1 MSSKTT
7 AQKMHIK
14 PGQRVVLLNAPAGY
28 IEELGELPDGAMLAT
43 SLGEPADVIQC
54 FVTSMQQLQ
63 DVLPALL
70 AALKPTGFLWMT
82 YPKLTSRL
90 AGDLSRDVMWAYVS
104 PLGLKPVAMF
114 AVDEDW
120 SAFGM
125 RRK

>member
-70 AALKPTGFLWMT
+70 AALKPTGFLWVT

>member
-14 PGQRVVLLNAPAGY
+14 PGQRVVLLNAPEAY
-28 IEELGELPDGAMLAT
+28 AEQMGEPPNGVVVT
-43 SLGEPADVIQC
+43 KSLGEPADVIQC

-70 AALKPTGFLWMT
+70 AALKPTGFLWVT
-82 YPKLTSRL
+82 YPKLTSKL